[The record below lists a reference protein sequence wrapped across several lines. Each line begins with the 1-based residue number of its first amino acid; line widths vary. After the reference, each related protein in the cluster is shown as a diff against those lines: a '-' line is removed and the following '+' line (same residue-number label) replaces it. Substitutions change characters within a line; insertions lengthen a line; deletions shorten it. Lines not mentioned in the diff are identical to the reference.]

1 MEGISEPLPLDGVAA
16 ILIATEPSPGE
27 MATLAE
33 ESVRSGNLLRSTAQR
48 LEELAIVVI
57 VVRDESLAGL
67 VDGLA
72 NVVVLVD
79 PEWSEGAS
87 SPVRAGL
94 DFLEQ
99 SGGIDEA
106 FIVQVSLPGVDAR
119 VLAEMVEARR
129 DGGTLVAVPKYRYVR
144 SGPVLL
150 GRDIWPRFLGAE
162 GPLDLEALLL
172 AHPQWV
178 TEVRVDVAPPRR
190 ILSAADLIE
199 MA

>member
-1 MEGISEPLPLDGVAA
+1 MSEPSPISGVAA
-16 ILIATEPSPGE
+16 ILVATDSSPGA
-27 MATLAE
+27 MPTLAE
-33 ESVRSGNLLRSTAQR
+33 EQFRGGNLLRTMAQR
-48 LEELAIVVI
+48 LDRLDAVVV
-57 VVRDESLAGL
+57 VVRDEEAAGL
-67 VDGLA
+67 VDGLD

-94 DFLEQ
+94 DFLQQ

-106 FIVQVSLPGVDAR
+106 FVIATSLPEVDPEVLQEM
-119 VLAEMVEARR
+119 VLARREA
-129 DGGTLVAVPKYRYVR
+129 GTLVAVPKYRYIR

-162 GPLDLEALLL
+162 GQLDVEALLL

-190 ILSAADLIE
+190 ILTSADLAD
-199 MA
+199 MR